1 MTAQGDSVAELAG
14 QLPAGNGAALAD
26 IRQATKQRRYLLAI
40 TDPQPVAHLS
50 AVWQSAA
57 QAAVIGIFVILF
69 ITALDLARAML
80 LPAASAFVIGLM
92 LGPLSARAK
101 AYGIPPLITAITL
114 WLLVVIVFYGV
125 IILLSAPAL
134 NWIAKAP
141 EIGRIIKE
149 KLQVLDQPLSALRTL
164 RDAVL
169 PQGENSRFGFDIAN
183 FVQPAVVFVTPAI
196 GQVFIFFGT
205 LFFFLLGR
213 ARLRHVMVILFE
225 DHDSRLRMLKIIN
238 DIEHNLTKYLSV
250 VAIIN
255 FAVGLTAGV
264 ITYFVGLPNPVA
276 WGVLAF
282 ILNFVPYMGALIM
295 EVVLLA
301 VGLVTFPALTH
312 ALIAPLLYFGFT
324 TLEGHF
330 ITPSIMG
337 RRLALNPL
345 TVFLSLIFWTWLWG
359 PVGAFLAVPLLIVA
373 LVAIQ
378 HLFPQDDRVLPG

>member
-1 MTAQGDSVAELAG
+1 MADLAG

-26 IRQATKQRRYLLAI
+26 IRQAVKQRRHFLAI
-40 TDPQPVAHLS
+40 TDPQPVAHVS
-50 AVWQSAA
+50 AVWQTAA
-57 QAAVIGIFVILF
+57 QAAVIGIFLILF

-101 AYGIPPLITAITL
+101 AYGIPSLITAIAL

-149 KLQVLDQPLSALRTL
+149 KLQVLDQPLSALRAL

-238 DIEHNLTKYLSV
+238 DIERNLTKYLSV

-255 FAVGLTAGV
+255 FIVGLTAGV
-264 ITYFVGLPNPVA
+264 IAYFVGLPNPVA

-282 ILNFVPYMGALIM
+282 ILNFVPYIGALIM

-378 HLFPQDDRVLPG
+378 HLFPQDDLVLPG

>member
-1 MTAQGDSVAELAG
+1 MADLTVQSSAKNDAPRV
-14 QLPAGNGAALAD
+14 D
-26 IRQATKQRRYLLAI
+26 IRQAAKQRADLLAI
-40 TDPQPVAHLS
+40 NDPQPVAHVS
-50 AVWQSAA
+50 AVWQTAA
-57 QAAVIGIFVILF
+57 QAAAIGIFLILF

-80 LPAASAFVIGLM
+80 LPATCAFVIGLM
-92 LGPLSARAK
+92 LGPLTAHAK
-101 AYGIPPLITAITL
+101 AYGIPSLITAIVL
-114 WLLVVIVFYGV
+114 WLLVVVVFYGV

-134 NWIAKAP
+134 DWIAKAP
-141 EIGRIIKE
+141 AIGHIIKE
-149 KLQVLDQPLSALRTL
+149 KLQVLDRPLTALRAL

-183 FVQPAVVFVTPAI
+183 FVQPAFVFVTPAI
-196 GQVFIFFGT
+196 GQIFIFFGT

-213 ARLRHVMVILFE
+213 ARLRNVLVSLFE
-225 DHDSRLRMLKIIN
+225 NHDSRLRTLKIIN
-238 DIEHNLTKYLSV
+238 DIEHNLTNYLSV

-255 FAVGLTAGV
+255 FVVGVAALL
-264 ITYFVGLPNPVA
+264 ITYFIGLPNPIA

-282 ILNFVPYMGALIM
+282 ILNFVPYIGALIM

-301 VGLVTFPALTH
+301 VGLVTFPSLTH
-312 ALIAPLLYFGFT
+312 ALIAPVLYFGFT

-373 LVAIQ
+373 LVAIH
-378 HLFPQDDRVLPG
+378 HLFPQDERVLPG